1 MDSKKVENIFDSI
14 SANYDRAN
22 AFISLGIE
30 KYWRKRFNSFI
41 NGSEKNILDACCG
54 TGVST
59 LDIWK
64 QNGYR
69 ADICGADFSAE
80 MLEVAEKRVDKIF
93 KSKNLKNTYTCLAET
108 GSYAFKETDITTTA
122 FKDNSFDLIT
132 MLFGI
137 RNITDRKKALLEL
150 YRITSPGGRLMIM
163 EFCFPRKGL
172 FSKLYGFYLNR
183 IMVNIGAILTKN
195 RGAYRHLA
203 ESIKNFPQP
212 ADFVSTIKSCGWKNV
227 KYLNMTMGTCIIYI
241 AFK

>member
-1 MDSKKVENIFDSI
+1 MDSKKVEIIFDSI

-22 AFISLGIE
+22 TFISLGIE

-59 LDIWK
+59 LDIWAK
-64 QNGYR
+64 NGYK
-69 ADICGADFSAE
+69 AEIFGADFSAE
-80 MLEVAEKRVDKIF
+80 MLEVAKRRFDKIF
-93 KSKNLKNTYTCLAET
+93 KSEKARNVSTRQPET
-108 GSYAFKETDITTTA
+108 GSYAFRETDITKTA
-122 FKDNSFDLIT
+122 FKDKTFDLIT

-137 RNITDRKKALLEL
+137 RNITDRQKALLEL
-150 YRITSPGGRLMIM
+150 YRIALPGARLMVL
-163 EFCFPRKGL
+163 EFCFPQKGL
-172 FSKLYGFYLNR
+172 FSKLYSFYLTR

-195 RGAYRHLA
+195 RNAYRHLA

-212 ADFVSTIKSCGWKNV
+212 ADFASIIKSCGWKNV

>member
-1 MDSKKVENIFDSI
+1 MDSKKVEILFDSI

-22 AFISLGIE
+22 TFISLGIE

-41 NGSEKNILDACCG
+41 NGTEKTILDACCG

-64 QNGYR
+64 KNGYK

-80 MLEVAEKRVDKIF
+80 MLQVAEKRFDKMF
-93 KSKNLKNTYTCLAET
+93 KSEKGRNVSTRQAEN
-108 GSYAFKETDITTTA
+108 GSYAFRETDITKTA
-122 FKDNSFDLIT
+122 FKENTFDLIT

-137 RNITDRKKALLEL
+137 RNITERQKALLEL
-150 YRITSPGGRLMIM
+150 YRIALPGGRLMIM
-163 EFCFPRKGL
+163 EFCFPQKGL

-212 ADFVSTIKSCGWKNV
+212 SDFTSLIKSCGWRDV